1 MNDIKIKDKSYTIE
15 QLIILLATCN
25 KVISRN
31 AYLEKKWNNCMEFWG
46 SHGDSYAAKRD
57 EFIGYRK
64 QIRDYLSKYIPMNKV
79 IQLEK
84 SCTETATQKAVKE
97 FVNML

>member
-25 KVISRN
+25 KVISQN
-31 AYLEKKWNNCMEFWG
+31 AYLAKKWNNCVELWG

-64 QIRDYLSKYIPMNKV
+64 QLRDYLSKYIPMNKI

-84 SCTETATQKAVKE
+84 SCAGTTTQKAVRE
-97 FVNML
+97 VANML